1 MIGGWGGAFEGVG
14 RGVSRARRLGA
25 KRRVFIDDKGRSS
38 MGGRDR
44 VDGGA
49 EKEDNFDSF
58 RLMGGGSIGR
68 GDATGAEDE
77 MGNWARAREMLQ
89 MVLDEG

>member
-1 MIGGWGGAFEGVG
+1 
-14 RGVSRARRLGA
+14 
-25 KRRVFIDDKGRSS
+25 

-77 MGNWARAREMLQ
+77 VGNWARAREMLQ